1 MIGTIRDFFDRF
13 IQAPT
18 PEPESASRR
27 LQLATAALLMEM
39 VRADFQTG
47 ADEQAEV
54 ESLLRRHFGLTDAE
68 ARELRALGDAEAHQA
83 TSLYEFTRLLD
94 QHLDT
99 REKEQVLELLWRVAL
114 ADRYLDKYEEYLV
127 RKVADLLHLSH
138 SQFIRTKHRVAQ
150 TLGTPPGD

>member
-1 MIGTIRDFFDRF
+1 MIGSIREFFDRF
-13 IQAPT
+13 IQPAT
-18 PEPESASRR
+18 SETESAARR

-39 VRADFQTG
+39 VRADFESGT
-47 ADEQAEV
+47 DEQAAV
-54 ESLLRRHFGLTDAE
+54 ESLLRRHFDLTDAE

-94 QHLDT
+94 EHLDVQ
-99 REKEQVLELLWRVAL
+99 EKEAVLELLWKVAL
-114 ADRYLDKYEEYLV
+114 ADRHLDKYEEYLV

-150 TLGTPPGD
+150 TLAKPPGD